1 MKITQE
7 QLTES
12 SVSKSSRVTTVI
24 LSGVERKMHLPEMSV
39 RGRFSGNKSGTA
51 EHSALSL
58 KSRDEALFLYTGRG
72 GEVHLS
78 NWEIKS
84 NQDGRR
90 RPVTGI
96 D

>member
-1 MKITQE
+1 MNCTVKITQE

-58 KSRDEALFLYTGRG
+58 KSRDEALFLYTGR
-72 GEVHLS
+72 EVKCNS
-78 NWEIKS
+78 VIGRSKVIRTA
-84 NQDGRR
+84 DG
-90 RPVTGI
+90 VL
-96 D
+96 

>member
-1 MKITQE
+1 MNCTVKITQE

-58 KSRDEALFLYTGRG
+58 KSGDKALFLYTGRG
-72 GEVHLS
+72 VKCS
-78 NWEIKS
+78 AAV
-84 NQDGRR
+84 GRSKVIR
-90 RPVTGI
+90 KAGGVL
-96 D
+96 

>member
-1 MKITQE
+1 MNCTVKITQE

-24 LSGVERKMHLPEMSV
+24 LSGVEREVHLPEMSV

-58 KSRDEALFLYTGRG
+58 KSRDKALFLYTERG
-72 GEVHLS
+72 VKCSWAVGGSKV
-78 NWEIKS
+78 IRTA
-84 NQDGRR
+84 DG
-90 RPVTGI
+90 VL
-96 D
+96 